1 MKLLIT
7 VMIVLGISLVQ
18 FSCSRPETFDVGQ
31 IRKSI
36 EEANTKYSDAIQ
48 KNNLADAVALYT
60 DDATMVPPDGE
71 LIKGKQAIEEL
82 YKKFFQ
88 MGMKE
93 IVLTTIEVGG
103 SGGTVYEIGK
113 TRVRI
118 QPEGQAAILDSTK
131 YLVIWNRQTD
141 GTWKVH
147 ADIWNLSSR

>member
-1 MKLLIT
+1 
-7 VMIVLGISLVQ
+7 MIVLGISLVQ

>member
-1 MKLLIT
+1 MKCLIT
-7 VMIVLGISLVQ
+7 LMFVLGTLLAQ
-18 FSCSRPETFDVGQ
+18 LSCSRPETFDAGQ

-36 EEANTKYSDAIQ
+36 EEVNAKYSKAIQ
-48 KNNLADAVALYT
+48 DGNLADAVALYT
-60 DDATMVPPDGE
+60 DDAIMVPPDGE
-71 LIKGKQAIEEL
+71 LVRGKQAIGEL
-82 YKKFFQ
+82 YNKLLQ

-118 QPEGQAAILDSTK
+118 QPEGQAAMLDSTK

-147 ADIWNLSSR
+147 VDIWNLICR